1 MKMDIRQLK
10 YFVTIAQEG
19 KITTAAK
26 KLHIAQPPLSR
37 QLKQMEEELGVV
49 LFDRNKKKNLTLTYE
64 GEVFLKRAKD
74 ILHKL
79 EDSILEVREL
89 REEVNGTLAVG
100 STIYCAALLLSKVSQ
115 IREMYP
121 NLMFNIWEGEPVRL
135 NELLESRQIDAAITT
150 TPFCSKNFE
159 SKKLP
164 DIPCKLV
171 LPGNQSYGLSGKAG
185 MKDISELPLIL
196 LRPAHGK
203 GIYDEV
209 VHSFQTYGLEPT
221 VVCECHDSTTLLSL
235 VTSGFGATILPLS
248 MLPEHFARHVQTL
261 EIKDNPFILT
271 PSVVWRA
278 NSFLPKP
285 VRQFLSLF

>member
-1 MKMDIRQLK
+1 MDIRQLK
-10 YFVTIAQEG
+10 YFVTIAEEG
-19 KITTAAK
+19 KITAAAK
-26 KLHIAQPPLSR
+26 QLHIAQPPLSR
-37 QLKQMEEELGVV
+37 QLKQLEEELGVV

-64 GEVFLKRAKD
+64 GEVFYKRAKD

-79 EDSILEVREL
+79 RDSILEVQEL
-89 REEVNGTLAVG
+89 REEVAGTLAVG

-115 IREMYP
+115 IREQYP
-121 NLMFNIWEGEPVRL
+121 GLLFNIWEGEPSRL
-135 NELLESRQIDAAITT
+135 HKLLENRQIDAAITI
-150 TPFCSKNFE
+150 TPFYSKNVE
-159 SKKLP
+159 SKSLP

-171 LPGNQSYGLSGKAG
+171 LPGNQSYSLSGEAD
-185 MKDISELPLIL
+185 MKDISKLPLIL
-196 LRPAHGK
+196 LRPSDGK
-203 GIYDEV
+203 GIYDKV
-209 VHSFQTYGLEPT
+209 VEAFQKSGAEPK

-285 VRQFLSLF
+285 VKEFLALF

>member
-1 MKMDIRQLK
+1 MDIRQLK
-10 YFVTIAQEG
+10 YFVTIAEEG
-19 KITTAAK
+19 KITAAAK
-26 KLHIAQPPLSR
+26 QLHIAQPPLSR
-37 QLKQMEEELGVV
+37 QLKQLEEELGVV
-49 LFDRNKKKNLTLTYE
+49 LFDRNKKKSLTLTYE
-64 GEVFLKRAKD
+64 GEVFYKRAKD

-79 EDSILEVREL
+79 RDSILEVQEL
-89 REEVNGTLAVG
+89 REEVAGTLAVG

-115 IREMYP
+115 IREKYP
-121 NLMFNIWEGEPVRL
+121 SLLFNIWEGEPSRL
-135 NELLESRQIDAAITT
+135 HKLLENRQIDAAITT
-150 TPFCSKNFE
+150 TPFYSKNVE
-159 SKKLP
+159 SKSLP

-171 LPGNQSYGLSGKAG
+171 LPGNQSYGLSGKAD
-185 MKDISELPLIL
+185 MKEISKLPLIL
-196 LRPAHGK
+196 LRPSDGK
-203 GIYDEV
+203 GIYDKV
-209 VHSFQTYGLEPT
+209 VEAFQKSGAEPK

-285 VRQFLSLF
+285 VKEFLALF

>member
-1 MKMDIRQLK
+1 MDIRQLK

-26 KLHIAQPPLSR
+26 LLHIAQPPLSR
-37 QLKQMEEELGVV
+37 QLKQMEDELGVV

-64 GEVFLKRAKD
+64 GEVFLKRAKE

-89 REEVNGTLAVG
+89 QEEVAGTLAVG
-100 STIYCAALLLSKVSQ
+100 STIYCAALLLSKVSR
-115 IREMYP
+115 IREKYP

-135 NELLESRQIDAAITT
+135 NELLENRQIDAAITT
-150 TPFCSKNFE
+150 TPFYSKNVE
-159 SKKLP
+159 SKSLP
-164 DIPCKLV
+164 DIPCMLV
-171 LPGNQSYGLSGKAG
+171 LPGNQSYGHSGSAD
-185 MKDISELPLIL
+185 MKDISNLPLIL
-196 LRPAHGK
+196 LRPSHGK

-209 VHSFQTYGLEPT
+209 TQAFQKSHLEPT

-248 MLPEHFARHVQTL
+248 MLPEHFAHHVQTL

-278 NSFLPKP
+278 NSFLSKP
-285 VRQFLSLF
+285 VKEFLALF

>member
-1 MKMDIRQLK
+1 MDIRQLK
-10 YFVTIAQEG
+10 YFVTIAKEG

-49 LFDRNKKKNLTLTYE
+49 LFDRNKKKSLTLTYE
-64 GEVFLKRAKD
+64 GEVFLKRAKE

-89 REEVNGTLAVG
+89 HEEVNGTLSVG
-100 STIYCAALLLSKVSQ
+100 STIYCAALLLSKVSE

-121 NLMFNIWEGEPVRL
+121 HLMFNIWEGEPMRL
-135 NELLESRQIDAAITT
+135 RELLESRQIDAAITT
-150 TPFCSKNFE
+150 TPFHSKNIE
-159 SKKLP
+159 TKSLP

-171 LPGNQSYGLSGKAG
+171 LPVDQSYGLTREAELN
-185 MKDISELPLIL
+185 DISGLPLIL
-196 LRPAHGK
+196 LRPTHGK

-209 VHSFQTYGLEPT
+209 VQTFQRSGVEPT

-248 MLPEHFARHVQTL
+248 MLPEHFAKHVQTL

-278 NSFLPKP
+278 DSFLPKP
-285 VRQFLSLF
+285 VKEFLALF

>member
-1 MKMDIRQLK
+1 MDIRQLK

-26 KLHIAQPPLSR
+26 RLHIAQPPLSR
-37 QLKQMEEELGVV
+37 QLKQMVEELGVV

-64 GEVFLKRAKD
+64 GEVFLKRAKE

-100 STIYCAALLLSKVSQ
+100 STIYCAALLLSKVSK

-121 NLMFNIWEGEPVRL
+121 NLMFNIWEGEPSRL
-135 NELLESRQIDAAITT
+135 SGLLENRQIDAAVTT
-150 TPFCSKNFE
+150 TPFHSKNIE
-159 SKKLP
+159 AKSLP
-164 DIPCKLV
+164 EVPCKLV
-171 LPGNQSYGLSGKAG
+171 LPGNQSYGLKGEAG
-185 MKDISELPLIL
+185 MKEIAGLPLIL
-196 LRPAHGK
+196 LRPSHGK

-209 VHSFQTYGLEPT
+209 VHHFHSLDLEPR

-248 MLPEHFARHVQTL
+248 MLPAHFARHVQTL
-261 EIKDNPFILT
+261 EIQDNPFILQ

-278 NSFLPKP
+278 GSFLPKP
-285 VRQFLSLF
+285 VREFLALF